1 MANDELFDALSTVND
16 EASFIQ
22 FAELLTADRK
32 LSESSPVTP
41 DGFQGGWANQTIADF
56 LRAASAWAT
65 DSGFGVRPGPNGP
78 ALNCWSARKHTR
90 VLATSWPPLVADC
103 R

>member
-1 MANDELFDALSTVND
+1 MANDELFDAFSTVND

-32 LSESSPVTP
+32 LSELSPVTP

-65 DSGFGVRPGPNGP
+65 DSGFGVRPGPKPTNP
-78 ALNCWSARKHTR
+78 WQLF
-90 VLATSWPPLVADC
+90 ATFLWAG
-103 R
+103 RGYE